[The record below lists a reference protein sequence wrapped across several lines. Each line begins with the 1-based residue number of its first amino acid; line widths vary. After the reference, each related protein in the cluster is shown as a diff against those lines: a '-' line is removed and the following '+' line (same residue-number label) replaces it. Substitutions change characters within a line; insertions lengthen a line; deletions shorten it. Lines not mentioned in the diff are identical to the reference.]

1 MGIFGDSQIYVGL
14 FFYIASAHLGV
25 VQKWI
30 EDGCIQSPE
39 EMAQILSTLTTRGPF
54 YAAGLVK

>member
-14 FFYIASAHLGV
+14 FFYIASADFGI

-39 EMAQILSTLTTRGPF
+39 DMARILSTLTTRGPF
-54 YAAGLVK
+54 YEAGLT